1 MTERR
6 NRRTVRR
13 QGAIKRSWDMFVES
27 VNMSLSN
34 IIGNKMRTFLTTLGI
49 IIGVAAIIA
58 LMTVVQGATDTMNA
72 QFDAMGLGTLRV
84 QVNGTAI
91 KRGLTDAEL
100 AQLEACQHV
109 SAVSPSLN
117 LTVTASR
124 GEAWSDA
131 ISVYGNDAVYFE
143 HNADLL
149 ARGRAIGPIDVQQA
163 LQVCLVDGGAAQTL
177 FYGEDPIGQ
186 AVYLAGREYTVVGM
200 IDEDEDA
207 SLFSQI
213 LFGGS
218 SDGSVYVPYT
228 SAKKLMGTST
238 VSAMEVYITDP
249 DLTDAAIEEM
259 EIVLDGL
266 FNYKDN
272 TYSII
277 NMESMTEAM
286 NLMTS
291 MMMSLLVGIAS
302 IALVVGGIGIMN
314 MMLVTVTER
323 TTEIGLRKALGAE
336 PGQIQMQFL
345 IEAVILSLLGGVIG
359 VMVGLTVSY
368 LICINTDITFS
379 LNTFAITLGVS
390 FSAAVGIIFGWAPA
404 RKASNLNP
412 IDALRSM

>member
-1 MTERR
+1 M
-6 NRRTVRR
+6 
-13 QGAIKRSWDMFVES
+13 IKQQWDMLCES
-27 VNMSLSN
+27 VGMSVSN
-34 IIGNKMRTFLTTLGI
+34 IIGNKMRSFLTTLGI

-84 QVNGTAI
+84 SVTGTAL
-91 KRGLTDAEL
+91 KHGLTDAEL
-100 AQLEACQHV
+100 DELLACEHV
-109 SAVSPSLN
+109 AGVSPSLSR
-117 LTVTASR
+117 TVTAKR
-124 GEAWSDA
+124 GDAWSDA
-131 ISVYGNDAVYFE
+131 ISVSGNDGIYFE
-143 HNADLL
+143 HNGDLL
-149 ARGRAIGPIDVQQA
+149 ARGRAINAIDVEQA
-163 LQVCLVDGGAAQTL
+163 SRVCLVDGGTAQTL
-177 FYGEDPIGQ
+177 FFGEDPLGRTL
-186 AVYLAGREYTVVGM
+186 YLDGFEYTVIGT
-200 IDEDEDA
+200 IDEEEDV
-207 SLFSQI
+207 SLFTQI

-218 SDGSVYVPYT
+218 VDGTVYVPYT

-238 VSAMEVYITDP
+238 VSTLEVYVTDP
-249 DLTDAAIEEM
+249 DETEQAIEEM
-259 EIVLDGL
+259 EAVLDAI
-266 FNYKDN
+266 FNYKDD
-272 TYSII
+272 TYMII

-336 PGQIQMQFL
+336 PGQIQVQFL
-345 IEAVILSLLGGVIG
+345 IEAIILSLLGGVIG
-359 VMVGLTVSY
+359 VIVGLSVSFA
-368 LICINTDITFS
+368 ICANTDITFS
-379 LNTFAITLGVS
+379 LNTFAIGLGVG

>member
-1 MTERR
+1 M
-6 NRRTVRR
+6 
-13 QGAIKRSWDMFVES
+13 IKRKWDMFMES
-27 VNMSLSN
+27 VSMSVSN
-34 IIGNKMRTFLTTLGI
+34 IVGSKMRSFLTTLGI

-72 QFDAMGLGTLRV
+72 QFDAMGLGTLRI
-84 QVNGTAI
+84 QINGTAI

-100 AQLEACQHV
+100 AELEACEHV
-109 SAVSPSLN
+109 AAVSPSLN
-117 LTVTASR
+117 TTVSASR

-131 ISVYGNDAVYFE
+131 ISVNGNDAVYFE

-149 ARGRAIGPIDVQQA
+149 ARGRAIHAIDVEQE
-163 LQVCLVDGGAAQTL
+163 LRVCLVDGGTSKTL
-177 FYGEDPIGQ
+177 FYGEDPVGKTL
-186 AVYLAGREYTVVGM
+186 YLDGREYTVVGT

-218 SDGSVYVPYT
+218 TDGTVYVPYT

-238 VSAMEVYITDP
+238 VSTLEVYVTDP
-249 DLTDAAIEEM
+249 DLTDTAIEEM
-259 EIVLDGL
+259 ETVLDGL

-272 TYSII
+272 TYTII
-277 NMESMTEAM
+277 NMESMTDAM

-345 IEAVILSLLGGVIG
+345 IEAIILSLLGGVIG
-359 VMVGLTVSY
+359 VIVGLTVSY
-368 LICINTDITFS
+368 LICLNTDITFS
-379 LNTFAITLGVS
+379 FNTFAIVLGVS

>member
-1 MTERR
+1 M
-6 NRRTVRR
+6 
-13 QGAIKRSWDMFVES
+13 IKRKWDMFMES
-27 VNMSLSN
+27 VSMSVSN
-34 IIGNKMRTFLTTLGI
+34 IVGSKMRSFLTTLGI

-72 QFDAMGLGTLRV
+72 QFDAMGLGTLRI
-84 QVNGTAI
+84 QINGTAI

-100 AQLEACQHV
+100 AELEACEHV
-109 SAVSPSLN
+109 TAVSPSLN
-117 LTVTASR
+117 TTVSASR
-124 GEAWSDA
+124 GETWSDA
-131 ISVYGNDAVYFE
+131 ISVNGNDAVYFE

-149 ARGRAIGPIDVQQA
+149 ARGRAIHAIDVEQE
-163 LQVCLVDGGAAQTL
+163 LRVCLVDGGTSKTL
-177 FYGEDPIGQ
+177 FYGDDPVGKTL
-186 AVYLAGREYTVVGM
+186 YLDGREYTVVGT

-218 SDGSVYVPYT
+218 TDGTVYVPYT

-238 VSAMEVYITDP
+238 VSTLEVYVTDP
-249 DLTDAAIEEM
+249 DLTDTAIEEM
-259 EIVLDGL
+259 ETVLDGL

-272 TYSII
+272 TYTII
-277 NMESMTEAM
+277 NMESMTDAM

-345 IEAVILSLLGGVIG
+345 IEAIILSLLGGVIG
-359 VMVGLTVSY
+359 VIVGLTVSY
-368 LICINTDITFS
+368 LICLNTDITFS
-379 LNTFAITLGVS
+379 FNTFAIVLGVS